1 VNSDPPPLKKPFTNM
16 NSTSWEPA
24 VAAAATTALAVAGAN
39 AAGASDPEKLVAQLK
54 STDDQE
60 RAAGI
65 NSAPQYGAAAIRA
78 LCPLLADPNTEIT
91 RAGKRALYRIARDA
105 GQPGASARA
114 RAVEAEFIVVLRTSS
129 SVPERREVLW
139 MISEIG
145 GDDSVK
151 PVAALLSNADLREDA
166 RCVLQRIPGK
176 ASLKAL
182 QTAFNSAPEDF
193 KFALAES
200 LRKRGE
206 KVSGYPS
213 QRLVPTKTTTVTVVQ

>member
-1 VNSDPPPLKKPFTNM
+1 MTPVEL
-16 NSTSWEPA
+16 
-24 VAAAATTALAVAGAN
+24 AAA
-39 AAGASDPEKLVAQLK
+39 LK
-54 STDDQE
+54 SKDDKQ
-60 RAAGI
+60 R
-65 NSAPQYGAAAIRA
+65 AAAIDSA
-78 LCPLLADPNTEIT
+78 AECGPAAIKAVCPLLGDPETETI
-91 RAGKRALYRIARDA
+91 RAAKRALYKIVRDA
-105 GQPGASARA
+105 GKPGAAA
-114 RAVEAEFIVVLRTSS
+114 KVKAAEKEFVAVLQGSS

-182 QTAFNSAPEDF
+182 ENALKTAPEDF

-213 QRLVPTKTTTVTVVQ
+213 KRLVPTKATSVQPAA

>member
-1 VNSDPPPLKKPFTNM
+1 MT
-16 NSTSWEPA
+16 PA
-24 VAAAATTALAVAGAN
+24 ELEAA
-39 AAGASDPEKLVAQLK
+39 LK
-54 STDDQE
+54 SKDDQQ

-65 NSAPQYGAAAIRA
+65 DSAAQNGAAAVKTV
-78 LCPLLADPNTEIT
+78 CPLLADPESETI
-91 RAGKRALYRIARDA
+91 RAAKRALYKIVHDA
-105 GQPGASARA
+105 GKPGASAKA
-114 RAVEAEFIVVLRTSS
+114 SAVEKEFIAVLEASS

-151 PVAALLSNADLREDA
+151 PVAALLTNTDLREDA

-182 QTAFNSAPEDF
+182 QAAMKTAPEDF
-193 KFALAES
+193 RYNLAES

-213 QRLVPTKTTTVTVVQ
+213 RRLVPTKPTTVTAVQ

>member
-1 VNSDPPPLKKPFTNM
+1 MTPSEL
-16 NSTSWEPA
+16 
-24 VAAAATTALAVAGAN
+24 AAA
-39 AAGASDPEKLVAQLK
+39 LK
-54 STDDQE
+54 SKDDKQ
-60 RAAGI
+60 R
-65 NSAPQYGAAAIRA
+65 AAAIDSA
-78 LCPLLADPNTEIT
+78 AECGPAAIKAVCPLLGDPETETI
-91 RAGKRALYRIARDA
+91 RAAKRALYKLVHDA
-105 GQPGASARA
+105 GKPGAAA
-114 RAVEAEFIVVLRTSS
+114 KAKAAEKEFIAVLRSS
-129 SVPERREVLW
+129 SSAPERREVLW

-151 PVAALLSNADLREDA
+151 PIAALLSNADLREDA

-182 QTAFNSAPEDF
+182 NDALKTAPEDF

-213 QRLVPTKTTTVTVVQ
+213 KRLVPTKATSVQPVA